1 VALCHGFKE
10 VILKKSFTFPWLLIG
25 AVSLAASGAAM
36 AQTKTFDLGKREYDA
51 NCALCH
57 GSSGK
62 ADGPFVKML
71 RQPPS
76 DLTTLTQRNGGV
88 FPADRLYQTI
98 EGAQVPSHGT
108 REMPIWGLVYQIRTG
123 DYYMGS
129 ETYDP
134 DAFVRGRILSLVE
147 YISRWQK
154 P

>member
-1 VALCHGFKE
+1 
-10 VILKKSFTFPWLLIG
+10 
-25 AVSLAASGAAM
+25 VSLVASGAVL
-36 AQTKTFDLGKREYDA
+36 AQSGPFDLGKREYDA

-62 ADGPFVKML
+62 GDGDGSFLKML
-71 RQPPS
+71 RQTPP